1 MKNKRTLW
9 IAIAL
14 AIVAIVII
22 LFALKPS
29 DTVTK
34 DDDPAVKVEDNVQTS
49 APVTDTFPATS
60 EEAFTESEN
69 VEEEEGSVAQL
80 IENEGDIEIIIPDDQ
95 ASDGF

>member
-29 DTVTK
+29 GTETKAEDTAVT
-34 DDDPAVKVEDNVQTS
+34 EDAVQTS
-49 APVTDTFPATS
+49 APVVEPSPTAGGEVS
-60 EEAFTESEN
+60 AESA
-69 VEEEEGSVAQL
+69 EEEESSVAQL
-80 IENEGDIEIIIPDDQ
+80 IENEGDIEIIIPEDQ

>member
-1 MKNKRTLW
+1 MKNKKTIW
-9 IAIAL
+9 IAVAIAVVALVVIAL
-14 AIVAIVII
+14 
-22 LFALKPS
+22 ALKPS

-49 APVTDTFPATS
+49 APVTDASPATS